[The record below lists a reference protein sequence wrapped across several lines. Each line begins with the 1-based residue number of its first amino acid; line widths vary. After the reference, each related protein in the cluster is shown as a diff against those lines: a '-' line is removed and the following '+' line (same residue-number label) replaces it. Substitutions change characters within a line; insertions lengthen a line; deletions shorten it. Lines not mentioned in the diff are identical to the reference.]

1 MKNFKIIFALIIVL
15 LMSFAPADARQ
26 KKEDDSYKLQYLNL
40 DWWKTY
46 KDDTL
51 VNYMQLAYKNNQDLK
66 ISALKTK
73 QSEQVVKE
81 SFAAELPQI
90 GFNGNYFRD
99 FRSSDV
105 RLGDVLINDYD
116 QSNFVLPLTMTYELD
131 IWGENHL
138 KTKSLKKQVEIMK
151 QDEHAT
157 YIALTSALASQYYNL
172 IKLDKLIE
180 NQQKLVSLQKK
191 IAEMTEIKYNNGL
204 CPVTEYL
211 VEKQL
216 YTQFQELLDVYLEQ
230 RKVVERQIIV
240 LIGDRNIAEVQRSAY
255 STVSM
260 PAIPANLASESI
272 QNRPDLLK
280 TENYI
285 QKIGI
290 DVKVARRDFLP
301 KFTIYGQAGFS
312 AYSLSNIFGSHT
324 FKALAGVMPSL
335 DLFTGGAKMA
345 HLRYT
350 KMEYEKAQQMYE
362 KTILT
367 SLQEVNNSLGEA
379 ITYKKNYDM
388 SCERNN
394 LEKDKYSLMLQKQAI
409 GALSEL
415 DRLRAEESLILTDKQ
430 EASNKINY
438 IVSTINIYKAV
449 GGVDYMQYAEN
460 I

>member
-1 MKNFKIIFALIIVL
+1 M
-15 LMSFAPADARQ
+15 
-26 KKEDDSYKLQYLNL
+26 
-40 DWWKTY
+40 
-46 KDDTL
+46 
-51 VNYMQLAYKNNQDLK
+51 
-66 ISALKTK
+66 
-73 QSEQVVKE
+73 
-81 SFAAELPQI
+81 
-90 GFNGNYFRD
+90 
-99 FRSSDV
+99 
-105 RLGDVLINDYD
+105 
-116 QSNFVLPLTMTYELD
+116 
-131 IWGENHL
+131 
-138 KTKSLKKQVEIMK
+138 
-151 QDEHAT
+151 
-157 YIALTSALASQYYNL
+157 
-172 IKLDKLIE
+172 
-180 NQQKLVSLQKK
+180 
-191 IAEMTEIKYNNGL
+191 
-204 CPVTEYL
+204 
-211 VEKQL
+211 EKQL
-216 YTQFQELLDVYLEQ
+216 NT
-230 RKVVERQIIV
+230 V
-240 LIGDRNIAEVQRSAY
+240 LVMVNNV
-255 STVSM
+255 
-260 PAIPANLASESI
+260 
-272 QNRPDLLK
+272 
-280 TENYI
+280 
-285 QKIGI
+285 I